1 MTATAQMMIDTELR
15 SILYVED
22 DLHVRT
28 TAKLVLEVIG
38 KFAVRECRSGYEA
51 LDAADGFR
59 PDLILLDVMMPDL
72 DGLATLRLLRTL
84 PHLADTP
91 ALFVT
96 SLTTPDDIER
106 YMAAGAIGVIA
117 KPLVPLRLAGQVHR
131 LWEQRLQAA

>member
-1 MTATAQMMIDTELR
+1 MLDTDLT

-38 KFAVRECRSGYEA
+38 KFSVRECSSGREA
-51 LDAADGFR
+51 LIAAEDFN
-59 PDLILLDVMMPDL
+59 PDLIVLDVMMPEL
-72 DGLATLRLLRTL
+72 DGMATLKLLRTM

-96 SLTTPDDIER
+96 ALTAPADLAR
-106 YMAAGAIGVIA
+106 YMEAGAIGVIP
-117 KPLVPLRLAGQVHR
+117 KPLVPLRLAGQVQA
-131 LWEQRLQAA
+131 LWEQRLQPA

>member
-1 MTATAQMMIDTELR
+1 MMIDTDLR

-38 KFAVRECRSGYEA
+38 KFAVRECSSGREA
-51 LDAADGFR
+51 LHAAEDFY
-59 PDLILLDVMMPDL
+59 PDLILLDVMMPEL
-72 DGLATLRLLRTL
+72 DGLETLALLRTM

-96 SLTTPDDIER
+96 SLTTPDDIDR

-131 LWEQRLQAA
+131 LWEQRLQMA